1 MPVEFE
7 PYLVAKYVFKESGLR
22 MTKSDKAQQ
31 SSRVKIKALDTAIFI
46 SIDNLYLAWNLLN
59 IFLEIIRSICQR
71 IK

>member
-46 SIDNLYLAWNLLN
+46 SIDNLYLA
-59 IFLEIIRSICQR
+59 
-71 IK
+71 

>member
-1 MPVEFE
+1 
-7 PYLVAKYVFKESGLR
+7 
-22 MTKSDKAQQ
+22 
-31 SSRVKIKALDTAIFI
+31 VKIKALDTAIFI